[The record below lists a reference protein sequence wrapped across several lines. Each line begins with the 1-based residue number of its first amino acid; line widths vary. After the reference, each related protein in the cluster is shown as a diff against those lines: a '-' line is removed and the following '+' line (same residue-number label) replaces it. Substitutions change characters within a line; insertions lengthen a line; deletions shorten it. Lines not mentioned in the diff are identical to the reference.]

1 MNTTRQKKN
10 SLFGTARAQRA
21 SLLIIVIWIAF
32 ALVSITVYFAHSMNF
47 ELRAADNRVAAIEAE
62 QAIEGAAR
70 YVGCVLSNLDVPG
83 SMPDPG
89 AYLCKAVPVG
99 NAHFWLIGRGM
110 NDQDPQT
117 MAHFGLVDEA
127 SKMNVNYASSN
138 MFLDMFT
145 YQPNSDSTIIASIL
159 AWRNTNT
166 SLQYGGA
173 ESATYMGLQPPY
185 LCKNSKFETVDELRM
200 IYNMNMNLLVGEDA
214 NLNGFLDPNENDG
227 DTLPPSD
234 NRDGQLDPG
243 IWEYLTVYSH
253 EPTKNTNGVARYN
266 ITTFVSTTSSGPA
279 LLAALTNGTTITSQ
293 RARQIISQAAG
304 AGSSSAGAR
313 GGAGGRGSAAV
324 ASTTTLFHSPLEF
337 YMRGGMSL
345 SEIAQVETNIR
356 GTNVAG
362 LVNVNTAS
370 TDVLSCIPGLDT
382 GEATTL
388 TAYRLVN
395 TNILNGSIGWVTQAL
410 PLSNAV
416 VAGPWLTGKTYQ
428 YTADI
433 AAVGHNGRGY
443 RRTRFVF
450 DTSQG
455 APNIVY
461 RQDLTHLGWALGK
474 DALAQALAAK

>member
-1 MNTTRQKKN
+1 MNTTRQTKN
-10 SLFGTARAQRA
+10 SPFGTARAQRA

-70 YVGCVLSNLDVPG
+70 YIGCVLSNLDVPG

-99 NAHFWLIGRGM
+99 NAHFWLIGRGL

-138 MFLDMFT
+138 MFVDMFS
-145 YQPNSDSTIIASIL
+145 YQQNADPTIIASIL
-159 AWRNTNT
+159 AWRSTNT
-166 SLQYGGA
+166 SLQNGGA

-185 LCKNSKFETVDELRM
+185 LCKNSKFETIDELRM
-200 IYNMNMNLLVGEDA
+200 IYNMNMTLLVGEDA
-214 NLNGFLDPNENDG
+214 NLNGILDPNENDG
-227 DTLPPSD
+227 DVLPPSD
-234 NRDGQLDPG
+234 NKDGQLDPG
-243 IWEYLTVYSH
+243 ILEYLTVYSH
-253 EPTKNTNGVARYN
+253 EPTTTTNGATRYN
-266 ITTFVSTTSSGPA
+266 ITTFSAATGQTA
-279 LLAALTNGTTITSQ
+279 LVKALTNSTTITVQ
-293 RARQIISQAAG
+293 RAKQIITQANQ
-304 AGSSSAGAR
+304 GAR
-313 GGAGGRGSAAV
+313 G
-324 ASTTTLFHSPLEF
+324 LNPFHSPLEF
-337 YMRGGMSL
+337 YMRGGMTL

-395 TNILNGSIGWVTQAL
+395 TNILNGSIGWVTQVL
-410 PLSNAV
+410 PMSNAV

-455 APNIVY
+455 TPNIVY
-461 RQDLTHLGWALGK
+461 RQDLTYLGWALGK